1 MNDLKT
7 LWDKIKPSKIKRTT
21 FGVVSS
27 HIISTTFLFPAFW
40 IIVGSFAKFFLV
52 EKGMLSQSVAMWL
65 YYAIMLGCFYLGIKY
80 SLYYIDKRVSVAL
93 PKQSGR
99 QSIITFTML
108 VIVVDTILF
117 YYEQTVNFQRII
129 FGLLLIYMFAKL
141 TKRYFNSLEQA
152 EYLECN
158 FLSQIVVLLANLSI
172 LIVFFLLYAMIVH
185 GLNRIANMLVLII
198 VFYLESTIKS
208 FDKIFVPF
216 FYMPNEPKPIKKALL
231 ALLITLPIN
240 AILWSIIFDYM
251 QKRFF

>member
-1 MNDLKT
+1 
-7 LWDKIKPSKIKRTT
+7 
-21 FGVVSS
+21 
-27 HIISTTFLFPAFW
+27 
-40 IIVGSFAKFFLV
+40 
-52 EKGMLSQSVAMWL
+52 
-65 YYAIMLGCFYLGIKY
+65 
-80 SLYYIDKRVSVAL
+80 VSVAL

-99 QSIITFTML
+99 QSIIIFTML

-172 LIVFFLLYAMIVH
+172 LIALLLAYAIIH
-185 GLNRIANMLVLII
+185 ELNPIANMLVLTI
-198 VFYLESTIKS
+198 VFYLASTIES
-208 FDKIFVPF
+208 FDKIFVPC
-216 FYMPNEPKPIKKALL
+216 FYMPDEPKPIKKALL

-240 AILWSIIFDYM
+240 AILWSIAFDYM

>member
-21 FGVVSS
+21 FGIVSS

-99 QSIITFTML
+99 QSIIIFTML

-172 LIVFFLLYAMIVH
+172 LIALLLAYAIIH
-185 GLNRIANMLVLII
+185 ELNPIANMLVLTI
-198 VFYLESTIKS
+198 VFYLASTIES

-216 FYMPNEPKPIKKALL
+216 FYMPDEPKPIKKALL

-240 AILWSIIFDYM
+240 AILWSIAFDYM

>member
-52 EKGMLSQSVAMWL
+52 EKGMLSQSVAMCL

-99 QSIITFTML
+99 QSIIIFTML

-172 LIVFFLLYAMIVH
+172 LIVLLLAYAIIH
-185 GLNRIANMLVLII
+185 ELNPIANMLVLII
-198 VFYLESTIKS
+198 VFYLASTIES
-208 FDKIFVPF
+208 FDKIFAPF
-216 FYMPNEPKPIKKALL
+216 FYMPDEPKPIKKALL

-240 AILWSIIFDYM
+240 AILWSIAFDYM

>member
-1 MNDLKT
+1 MNDLKS

-99 QSIITFTML
+99 QSIIIFTML

-172 LIVFFLLYAMIVH
+172 LIVLLLAYAIIH
-185 GLNRIANMLVLII
+185 ELNPIANMLALII
-198 VFYLESTIKS
+198 VFYLASTIES

-216 FYMPNEPKPIKKALL
+216 FYMPDEPKPIKKALL

-240 AILWSIIFDYM
+240 AILWSIAFDYM

>member
-7 LWDKIKPSKIKRTT
+7 FWDKIKPSKIKRTT

-65 YYAIMLGCFYLGIKY
+65 YYAIMLGCFYLSIKY

-99 QSIITFTML
+99 QSIIIFTML

-158 FLSQIVVLLANLSI
+158 FFSQIVVLLANLSI
-172 LIVFFLLYAMIVH
+172 LIVLLLAYAIIH
-185 GLNRIANMLVLII
+185 ELNPIANMLVLII
-198 VFYLESTIKS
+198 VFYLASIIES

-216 FYMPNEPKPIKKALL
+216 FYMPDEPKPIKKALL
-231 ALLITLPIN
+231 ALLITLSIN
-240 AILWSIIFDYM
+240 AILWSIAFDYM